1 TTHPHPVPSTTLFRS
16 WRVKTH
22 NVGPAPETTAA
33 WPALRNAAMCSR
45 VSGMDGLRY
54 CWCNQSSVAASNNSG
69 SKVIAGA
76 NKAARDALA
85 TACSYG
91 TVLGSNVLAAAVDN
105 GFAGMAT
112 TGVIGV
118 YGSIVTDRKTSPVAL
133 VSHQEKVRP
142 PSTAGV
148 TLSEWPSA
156 S

>member
-1 TTHPHPVPSTTLFRS
+1 
-16 WRVKTH
+16 KTH

-54 CWCNQSSVAASNNSG
+54 CWSNQSSVAASNNSG

-91 TVLGSNVLAAAVDN
+91 TGLGSNVRAAAVN
-105 GFAGMAT
+105 IGFTEMAT
-112 TGVIGV
+112 TGEIRER
-118 YGSIVTDRKTSPVAL
+118 GSLGTARKTSPVAI
-133 VSHQEKVRP
+133 VSHQEKDKP
-142 PSTAGV
+142 P
-148 TLSEWPSA
+148 
-156 S
+156 

>member
-1 TTHPHPVPSTTLFRS
+1 RTAQCCEGLATRCANSSTPAGVSTS

-22 NVGPAPETTAA
+22 NVCPAPDTTAA

-91 TVLGSNVLAAAVDN
+91 KVLGSNVRAAAVDN

-112 TGVIGV
+112 TGVIIVCGC
-118 YGSIVTDRKTSPVAL
+118 IVTERKPWPVAL
-133 VSHQEKVRP
+133 VCHDEKVRP
-142 PSTAGV
+142 S
-148 TLSEWPSA
+148 
-156 S
+156 